1 MKVTF
6 DSYKPGEEIPVF
18 QYLKNRKLRKYFNR
32 ETEAALVGVGKLTR
46 KIELGLKT
54 PFYYATG
61 VMEYEDYGLE
71 EIVKNSTNEDGFFSH
86 KLFIEEAIPR
96 VSPLN
101 LFKVLQNMPLS
112 FVAIEHNLTGDNAV
126 IYTSASGLLLLALHS
141 TFNAPMLLGA
151 SKTYQDGTVEA
162 GFAYVLK
169 EELENSPFLNSTEKA
184 VDMFRSWI
192 TSQGD

>member
-6 DSYKPGEEIPVF
+6 DSYKPGEEIPVV

-46 KIELGLKT
+46 NIELRPET

-71 EIVKNSTNEDGFFSH
+71 EIVRNSTDEPDGFSH

-101 LFKVLQNMPLS
+101 LFKVMQNMALS
-112 FVAIEHNLTGDNAV
+112 FIAIELNLIGDNDV

-141 TFNAPMLLGA
+141 SFNDHMLLGA
-151 SKTYQDGTVEA
+151 SKTYKDGKVEA
-162 GFAYVLK
+162 GFAFVLK
-169 EELENSPFLNSTEKA
+169 EEIEKSPFLYSTGKA
-184 VDMFRSWI
+184 VDMFRSWV
-192 TSQGD
+192 SSKGD

>member
-6 DSYKPGEEIPVF
+6 DSYKPGEEIPVL

-32 ETEAALVGVGKLTR
+32 ETEAALVGLGKLTR
-46 KIELGLKT
+46 NIELRPDT

-71 EIVKNSTNEDGFFSH
+71 GIVRNSIDETGGFSQ
-86 KLFIEEAIPR
+86 KLFIGEAIPR

-112 FVAIEHNLTGDNAV
+112 FAAIEHNLWGDNAV

-141 TFNAPMLLGA
+141 TFNMPMLLGA
-151 SKTYQDGTVEA
+151 SKTDKDGKVEA

-169 EELENSPFLNSTEKA
+169 EEIENSPFLYGTEEA
-184 VDMFRSWI
+184 VDMFRSWL
-192 TSQGD
+192 SSKGD

>member
-6 DSYKPGEEIPVF
+6 DSYEPGEEIPVL

-46 KIELGLKT
+46 KIELRPDT

-71 EIVKNSTNEDGFFSH
+71 GIVRNSINERGDFSQE
-86 KLFIEEAIPR
+86 LFIGEAIPR

-112 FVAIEHNLTGDNAV
+112 FVAIEHNLIGDNAV

-141 TFNAPMLLGA
+141 RFDMPILLGA
-151 SKTYQDGTVEA
+151 SKTYKDGTVEA

-169 EELENSPFLNSTEKA
+169 EEIENSPFLYGTEEA
-184 VDMFRSWI
+184 VDMFRFWVNFK
-192 TSQGD
+192 GD